1 MIKEIKE
8 KVLKRLNEMDVDNMS
23 VDELK
28 EYVKVFGHLTSIS
41 EKSSTEYL
49 DEIMNKMSEQ
59 RETVCRC
66 ACVSDS
72 ESEVEA

>member
-1 MIKEIKE
+1 MVKEIKE
-8 KVLKRLNEMDVDNMS
+8 KVLKALNGMDVNNMS
-23 VDELK
+23 VEELK
-28 EYVKVFGHLTSIS
+28 EYVKVFGHVTSIS

-59 RETVCRC
+59 KETVCRC
-66 ACVSDS
+66 AYVSDS